1 MALSLNLSNGQP
13 AFRTE
18 IGLSTLDLATLE
30 MRIEVVGYDADGNRM
45 RVVHVPYKINALREV
60 LADEIEAAV
69 IAHLEQLNEERLS

>member
-1 MALSLNLSNGQP
+1 MALSLNLPNGEP

-45 RVVHVPYKINALREV
+45 RVVHVPHKINALREV
-60 LADEIEAAV
+60 PVDEIETAV
-69 IAHLEQLNEERLS
+69 TAYLEQFNEERLS